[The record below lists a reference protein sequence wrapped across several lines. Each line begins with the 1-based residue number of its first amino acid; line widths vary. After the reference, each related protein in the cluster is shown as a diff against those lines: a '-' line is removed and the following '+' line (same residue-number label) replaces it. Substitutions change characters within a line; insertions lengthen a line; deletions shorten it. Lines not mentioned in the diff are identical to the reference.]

1 MLQKKPMFL
10 TFFQKLVIIWKISMT
25 NECKVF
31 KCHLMHAQASVAH
44 SYLRLMEI
52 FKEIGKVDLS
62 KMIVDSL
69 TKIGNQVIFLIFSN
83 KIKWKS

>member
-1 MLQKKPMFL
+1 MMLQKKPMFL
-10 TFFQKLVIIWKISMT
+10 TFFQKLVIVWKISMT

-52 FKEIGKVDLS
+52 FKESGFIKNDCGFFDQDWEPS
-62 KMIVDSL
+62 
-69 TKIGNQVIFLIFSN
+69 NFSN
-83 KIKWKS
+83 FLK